1 MAENIEK
8 FTFGLMPSK
17 TCAIPMFE
25 EKTMFGIDYLYYG
38 KDNQFPQFLFNLYLN
53 SSLLQSIINGCADFT
68 MGNAV
73 DMSKIGLY
81 WQEYRNEYGD
91 TLEDI
96 MKKAV
101 IDYLIFGG
109 AAILVERNSY
119 GDVSD
124 LYWLDFQNTRTD
136 EDNTMVWY
144 WERGMKGKHKNQYK
158 VYDVFEFGKTYTS
171 SVFYFNGHTSR
182 GVYPVPRY
190 LGALSAIQTSCEI
203 SKFHL
208 NSILNNFSGNFI
220 INYNSA
226 DYSDEDKKKI
236 VNGIKE
242 NFTGTENASKVM
254 VAFNNGKDN
263 AVTVARI
270 PEDGFDKKYEA
281 LKNSTTEEIY
291 LAFRAIPQLFGY
303 MNASTGFNTQ
313 EFEES
318 FKVFNRTVIK
328 PIQKDLISW
337 FDDIF
342 GIKNCI
348 YIEPFTLDGGDKNV
362 TETTTVNN
370 QPIA

>member
-1 MAENIEK
+1 
-8 FTFGLMPSK
+8 
-17 TCAIPMFE
+17 
-25 EKTMFGIDYLYYG
+25 
-38 KDNQFPQFLFNLYLN
+38 
-53 SSLLQSIINGCADFT
+53 

-109 AAILVERNSY
+109 AAILLERNSY